1 MAIIGAGRL
10 QAPLAAEIEQLGLS
24 GRAHLLGFKENA
36 LQYVRAFDIWT
47 MPSLAEGLGL
57 ALLEGMSGHL
67 PVIASNVP
75 AMLPLIE
82 GAGGLAITPKDVPSL
97 VAALDNYLALSDEEL
112 KAKGEQAYRYLQEQ
126 HDIEVFR
133 QQYLDL
139 IDSGL
144 EQARKEQP

>member
-1 MAIIGAGRL
+1 M
-10 QAPLAAEIEQLGLS
+10 
-24 GRAHLLGFKENA
+24 
-36 LQYVRAFDIWT
+36 
-47 MPSLAEGLGL
+47 
-57 ALLEGMSGHL
+57 
-67 PVIASNVP
+67 
-75 AMLPLIE
+75 
-82 GAGGLAITPKDVPSL
+82 AITPKDVPSL

>member
-1 MAIIGAGRL
+1 
-10 QAPLAAEIEQLGLS
+10 
-24 GRAHLLGFKENA
+24 
-36 LQYVRAFDIWT
+36 

-67 PVIASNVP
+67 PVIATNVP

-82 GAGGLAITPKDVPSL
+82 GAGGLAVKPSDVATL
-97 VAALDNYLALSDEEL
+97 TAALDEYLALSDEAL
-112 KAKGEQAYRYLQEQ
+112 QAKGEQAYRYLQEH

-133 QQYLDL
+133 QEYLDL

-144 EQARKEQP
+144 SQARKEHP